1 MTSGYVFESISQSLW
16 SALGRRPRI
25 RGSRRHGCF
34 AHGYAEGGSSLLK
47 ADSVSAWSQ
56 RSLVRRISLFSLC
69 HMNKQYIV
77 TLLVDSCI

>member
-25 RGSRRHGCF
+25 RGSRRHGCL
-34 AHGYAEGGSSLLK
+34 ALGYAEGGSSLLK

-56 RSLVRRISLFSLC
+56 ISGEEDLSVLVMS
-69 HMNKQYIV
+69 YE
-77 TLLVDSCI
+77 